1 MSVVMSQTGS
11 FSPRLTTLGGLY
23 LKPKGF
29 QRPKL
34 LLLLTYLALEHGKSR
49 EHLRS
54 LFWAGATD
62 VSASLRVALAQI
74 RNALP
79 DALEDSGSILL
90 TRIPCDVVDLQTAL
104 DASDW
109 ERAVELYT
117 GAFLDGVMLS
127 EFGNELEEWVLT
139 TREYLAGRVV
149 EAHLRLAEQA
159 LGHNDLE
166 NVKRHANQA
175 HKLPGAPPPEEDT
188 LTRLHNILN
197 AIKSP
202 SAAELRR
209 EAAELGLELSIAS
222 TTPSIAPAPTN
233 LPAPTSSFIARE
245 TERRYLLETLKDPE
259 ARLVTVTGTGGM
271 GKSRL
276 ALEVARQL
284 HRDNRFKDGVF
295 VAFLEVIESVDAVVS
310 ELLRVLQVPI
320 ESGQDPQTKLLEH
333 LQTTETLLVLD
344 NIEHLI
350 PVASQLE
357 QLLEACPKLKVLT
370 TSRERLGLTAEWLL
384 PLEGLPVP
392 SSTEAKPNTPFGAVE
407 LFAARAKR
415 QAPAFSLPAQYDS
428 VLEICR
434 LVEGLP
440 LAIELAA
447 ALIRAIT
454 LPELI
459 EAIKQHP
466 DALEGAINDPHERH
480 HGMRAVFEQSWKLL
494 TPTEQRTLARMAV
507 FKDGATREAVMRIT
521 EANLIALIKLVEKS
535 LVQLEEN
542 SRYRIHPLLG
552 EYIIEKLKSD
562 SRDEQNTQEKH
573 VKYYINLLE
582 NALVLLN
589 TQKSRQEFEIVEKDY
604 NNILTAWEHG
614 LKLSNIIDAEKLQ
627 DTVILF
633 ERLGRVREG
642 ITLFQKTI
650 LALSF
655 IDSSKDDKL
664 KLALAIFL
672 VNAAWL
678 HFRLGQHENAQEFAE
693 RAAKISRDLGN
704 SGLKTLS
711 QALNTLSGIA
721 NDTNNINSA
730 IQYGQEAIEI
740 ARKLG
745 DKRRETMCLINLATA
760 EGESGLVEKSQTR
773 FLQALEAAEKHDDFE
788 NIGLARLNLADL
800 MLHQESSNLTEIQT
814 LLESGLHLI
823 RSMKILSLESNY
835 HLNLVELYIQ
845 MKSIAKAHHH
855 VESATQLMLL
865 SVDPNIE
872 SRTYMNLGRILQ
884 IEGKIIDAQYYY
896 YLGIEKAWKI
906 QNCSIILTN
915 MLFLA
920 IFEATFGSKSWAE
933 NALNVIYNS
942 PNSNVWQ
949 KRKSIQIIK
958 EFKLDKNN
966 VDKNSDITN
975 IIFPILHR
983 A

>member
-1 MSVVMSQTGS
+1 MSVVMSQTES

-34 LLLLTYLALEHGKSR
+34 LLLLTYLVLEHGKSR

-79 DALEDSGSILL
+79 GSLEDSGSIVL
-90 TRIPCDVVDLQTAL
+90 TRIPCDAVDLQTAL

-109 ERAVELYT
+109 ERAVELYM
-117 GAFLDGVMLS
+117 GAFLDGMMLS

-166 NVKRHANQA
+166 NVKLHANQA

-202 SAAELRR
+202 NAAELRR
-209 EAAELGLELSIAS
+209 EAAELGLELSTTS
-222 TTPSIAPAPTN
+222 TTATIAPAPTN

-284 HRDNRFKDGVF
+284 HRENRFKDGVF

-333 LQTTETLLVLD
+333 LKNTEILLMLD
-344 NIEHLI
+344 NLEHLI
-350 PVASQLE
+350 PFAGQLE

-392 SSTEAKPNTPFGAVE
+392 SDTEAKPDAPIGAVE

-415 QAPAFSLPAQYDS
+415 QAPAFSLAAQHEY

-454 LPELI
+454 LSELI
-459 EAIKQHP
+459 DAIRQHP
-466 DALEGAINDPHERH
+466 DTLEGAINDPHKRH
-480 HGMRAVFEQSWKLL
+480 TGMRAVFEQSWSLL
-494 TPTEQRTLARMAV
+494 NPTQHHALMRLAV
-507 FKDGATREAVMRIT
+507 FKDGFSRVAALKVMDSNFT
-521 EANLIALIKLVEKS
+521 TLTSLVNKS
-535 LVQLEEN
+535 LVHFQSSE
-542 SRYRIHPLLG
+542 RYRLHPLITQYTL
-552 EYIIEKLKSD
+552 EKLEQQPEQASQAYIVHANFFLTWL
-562 SRDEQNTQEKH
+562 EQNASAVRSERASE
-573 VKYYINLLE
+573 ILAAFESDLE
-582 NALVLLN
+582 NFRAAWQWLCANLDLSRFFRLQDLVLLFDA
-589 TQKSRQEFEIVEKDY
+589 RARFEEGIRLFEAA
-604 NNILTAWEHG
+604 LTALETG
-614 LKLSNIIDAEKLQ
+614 SVLEANRGDNLDFIRAMA
-627 DTVILF
+627 
-633 ERLGRVREG
+633 
-642 ITLFQKTI
+642 TLRI
-650 LALSF
+650 
-655 IDSSKDDKL
+655 
-664 KLALAIFL
+664 
-672 VNAAWL
+672 NAAWL
-678 HFRLGQHENAQEFAE
+678 LQRIDKNLNALEHASKADMLLENSGEALLSMKVLNVLGTSCRNLGRYEEALSFFERGSKIAQESGSDFRVALAVSNIGNIRLVLGEYETALEDFHRAREIFLSLSDPMNVLANAESIAYLNLFCLKDNSLSVKSFILESIGHAQSFNADKHVFSLNIYLIFAHVFD
-693 RAAKISRDLGN
+693 RDYFKAKKLYEEIINIYPSEQNRINKFCLLSKALAEIGLGN
-704 SGLKTLS
+704 L
-711 QALNTLSGIA
+711 
-721 NDTNNINSA
+721 D
-730 IQYGQEAIEI
+730 
-740 ARKLG
+740 
-745 DKRRETMCLINLATA
+745 LA
-760 EGESGLVEKSQTR
+760 
-773 FLQALEAAEKHDDFE
+773 E
-788 NIGLARLNLADL
+788 NILLGNIKCCLLDNSISLSHQAMLYYASVLIQKKRFWDSANVIAYLLNQTQVTKWVNYEIQVLA
-800 MLHQESSNLTEIQT
+800 NLTEVQK
-814 LLESGLHLI
+814 LLP
-823 RSMKILSLESNY
+823 R
-835 HLNLVELYIQ
+835 
-845 MKSIAKAHHH
+845 
-855 VESATQLMLL
+855 VESKQLQL
-865 SVDPNIE
+865 P
-872 SRTYMNLGRILQ
+872 
-884 IEGKIIDAQYYY
+884 
-896 YLGIEKAWKI
+896 W
-906 QNCSIILTN
+906 LT
-915 MLFLA
+915 
-920 IFEATFGSKSWAE
+920 
-933 NALNVIYNS
+933 
-942 PNSNVWQ
+942 
-949 KRKSIQIIK
+949 
-958 EFKLDKNN
+958 
-966 VDKNSDITN
+966 
-975 IIFPILHR
+975 
-983 A
+983 